1 MDAGDRENPGDQI
14 AETQSSDRR
23 LQGEGIMESLL
34 SLVRKAVRAI
44 CLLLLAAL
52 IATPLLQI
60 VMRGIFNVPMSGAEE
75 LARYFLI
82 CLSFI
87 GASYVTRE
95 GGQIRMEEFQALI
108 PPTPRWLLQMAIELT
123 AVVLFA
129 VFLAASV
136 VTILNNLRNQ
146 TATLEMPFWLFM
158 GPLAVG
164 SLLLIIESGAMFIHT
179 FRRGR
184 PEAKQTVLT

>member
-1 MDAGDRENPGDQI
+1 MA
-14 AETQSSDRR
+14 
-23 LQGEGIMESLL
+23 SLL
-34 SLVRKAVRAI
+34 SLIRKAVRVI

-52 IATPLLQI
+52 IVTPLLQI

-82 CLSFI
+82 CMSFI
-87 GASYVTRE
+87 AASYVTRE
-95 GGQIRMEEFQALI
+95 GGQIRMEEFQVLI
-108 PPTPRWLLQMAIELT
+108 PPTPRWLLQMVIELSA
-123 AVVLFA
+123 AVIFA
-129 VFLAASV
+129 IFFVASV

-158 GPLAVG
+158 GPLAIG
-164 SLLLIIESGAMFIHT
+164 SLLLIIESVALFVHT
-179 FRRGR
+179 LRRGR